1 MTTPKKTY
9 AELVREDR
17 RLVILRLLNEASGKQ
32 SNSSVL
38 HAGLIHLKII
48 CERHELID
56 DLRFLQTHG
65 LVDLEQLGDVNPDLY
80 GVHLRGRG
88 EDLIAGL
95 LTVEGV
101 SRPRRS

>member
-1 MTTPKKTY
+1 MTTKKTY
-9 AELVREDR
+9 ADMVREDR
-17 RLVILRLLNEASGKQ
+17 RLVILRLLNEATGKQ

-38 HAGLIHLKII
+38 HAGLMHLKII
-48 CERHELID
+48 CERHELVD

-88 EDLIAGL
+88 EDVIAGH
-95 LTVEGV
+95 VIIEGV
-101 SRPRRS
+101 SRPRRA